1 MGSNWI
7 RAHEVTMP
15 KTLDEANRA
24 LDLCNVK
31 IADLNREIARA
42 ADTTILERVHASW
55 VARRAEVDYAMARL
69 QAGDDPTTKKDD
81 GRVYFIHG
89 RACATVAALDELI
102 AAGVTLTPMAADL
115 REQCLRNL
123 PEGFRD
129 KWTVDVLPRIHERL
143 GTAT

>member
-1 MGSNWI
+1 MSNWI
-7 RAHEVTMP
+7 RAHEVSMP
-15 KTLDEANRA
+15 RTLDEANRA

-31 IADLNREIARA
+31 IADLDREIARA
-42 ADTTILERVHASW
+42 VDPALLERIHASW
-55 VARRAEVDYAMARL
+55 VARRAEVDYVMARL

-89 RACATVAALDELI
+89 RACATVAAFDELI
-102 AAGVTLTPMAADL
+102 AAGVTLTPMAKDL

-129 KWTVDVLPRIHERL
+129 KWIAEVLPCIHERL
-143 GTAT
+143 GIAT